1 MGIIAIAAVLP
12 LFPSSLPHPPF
23 ACRPFSL
30 RPKRLPLLLLLLL
43 LYFKN

>member
-12 LFPSSLPHPPF
+12 LFPSSLPQSPF
-23 ACRPFSL
+23 C
-30 RPKRLPLLLLLLL
+30 LLLLLL